1 MFFCFHSFPLS
12 TLSWGIFSCGHESE
26 LPRSLIKPRCTMG
39 LSPGWRKSCPRA
51 ETQPG
56 APACPWGAAAS
67 AQPTLASL
75 LNLFLPVWPLP
86 ALSPKAPELE
96 PSSWY
101 LLDRPS
107 FRERCRSQ
115 GKLHAV
121 NLTEEDPIPPSL
133 LLSIYDSSPSLPT
146 LPLLLLYTTTIQ
158 SNPCHLSLVL
168 FFFFIVFGDAA
179 TACGIL
185 VINQELNLGPPQ

>member
-1 MFFCFHSFPLS
+1 M
-12 TLSWGIFSCGHESE
+12 
-26 LPRSLIKPRCTMG
+26 
-39 LSPGWRKSCPRA
+39 
-51 ETQPG
+51 
-56 APACPWGAAAS
+56 

-86 ALSPKAPELE
+86 ALSPKAPELG

-121 NLTEEDPIPPSL
+121 NLTEEDPRALSGPLVPMLPKVGLCLPHGPCSPPL
-133 LLSIYDSSPSLPT
+133 AD
-146 LPLLLLYTTTIQ
+146 
-158 SNPCHLSLVL
+158 L
-168 FFFFIVFGDAA
+168 FL
-179 TACGIL
+179 C
-185 VINQELNLGPPQ
+185 

>member
-1 MFFCFHSFPLS
+1 MFFYFHSFPLL
-12 TLSWGIFSCGHESE
+12 TLPWGIVSCGHESE
-26 LPRSLIKPRCTMG
+26 LPRSLIKLRCTMG
-39 LSPGWRKSCPRA
+39 LRPRWRKSCPRA

-56 APACPWGAAAS
+56 APACPWGAAAL

-86 ALSPKAPELE
+86 ALSPKAPELG

-115 GKLHAV
+115 GKLQAV
-121 NLTEEDPIPPSL
+121 NLTEEDPRALSGPLVPTPPKVGL
-133 LLSIYDSSPSLPT
+133 CLPHGPCSP
-146 LPLLLLYTTTIQ
+146 PLAD
-158 SNPCHLSLVL
+158 L
-168 FFFFIVFGDAA
+168 FL
-179 TACGIL
+179 C
-185 VINQELNLGPPQ
+185 

>member
-1 MFFCFHSFPLS
+1 MFFYFHSFPLL
-12 TLSWGIFSCGHESE
+12 TLPWGIFSCGHESE

-75 LNLFLPVWPLP
+75 LNLLLPVWPLP
-86 ALSPKAPELE
+86 ALSPKAPELG

-115 GKLHAV
+115 GKLQAV
-121 NLTEEDPIPPSL
+121 NLTEEDPRALSGPLVPMLPKVGLCLPHGPCSPPRA
-133 LLSIYDSSPSLPT
+133 D
-146 LPLLLLYTTTIQ
+146 
-158 SNPCHLSLVL
+158 L
-168 FFFFIVFGDAA
+168 FL
-179 TACGIL
+179 C
-185 VINQELNLGPPQ
+185 